1 MLRPRAVIHPQ
12 QTFKKDKK
20 SGIIGEPVKVLIFI
34 EGSEKM
40 AGHSKWNN
48 IKERKGAQDKK
59 RGKLFQK
66 LVKEIYQAAKDG
78 GPDPDT
84 NPALRLAMDTAKSN
98 NMPNDNVDRAIKRAT
113 DPSEN
118 ANYNEIIYEGY
129 GPNGVAILVETLTD
143 NNNRTG
149 TNVRVAFD
157 RNGGNL
163 GEKGSVG
170 YMFNRK
176 GYMVIEREGL
186 DIDEDTMLMSALEAG
201 AEDLETSD
209 EVFEIYTAGND
220 FGSVRDELEKEFT
233 LAQSDLTMVPTMFVK
248 IDDENKETFENL
260 IEALED
266 DDDVNDVYHNA
277 ELD

>member
-1 MLRPRAVIHPQ
+1 
-12 QTFKKDKK
+12 
-20 SGIIGEPVKVLIFI
+20 
-34 EGSEKM
+34 M

-66 LVKEIYQAAKDG
+66 LVKEIYVAAKAG

-84 NPALRLAMDTAKSN
+84 NPGLRLAMDKAKSN

-113 DPSEN
+113 DPSES
-118 ANYNEIIYEGY
+118 ANYHEVNYEGY

-143 NNNRTG
+143 NTNRTG

-157 RNGGNL
+157 RNHGNL
-163 GEKGSVG
+163 GEKGSVS
-170 YMFNRK
+170 YMFDRK
-176 GYMVIEREGL
+176 GYIAIEREGL
-186 DIDEDTMLMSALEAG
+186 DIDEDTMLMSVLEAG

-209 EVFEIYTAGND
+209 EVFEIYTEASD
-220 FGSVRDELEKEFT
+220 FTAVRDELEKEYT
-233 LAQSDLTMVPTMFVK
+233 LANAELVMQPSMFVTL
-248 IDDENKETFENL
+248 DDEAKEKLLDL
-260 IEALED
+260 IDALED

-277 ELD
+277 DFS